1 MNKHRAWQ
9 YGLLVL
15 ALLLSS
21 PVSQAV
27 PIPVAF
33 SLTLERL
40 PPGSRDGNDPDRE
53 ILGSG
58 SFRLDVEIAD
68 SAIRQ
73 FQDDYEFC
81 LFHGSDP
88 EHEGFCSMIGD
99 QIWVDVPVLF
109 GEFEMFGHTFTTADI
124 QWNYNYS
131 AVHELSY
138 TLHLAFGGARWCPDS
153 GLCSEP
159 QDPFL
164 TFSSDGESGT
174 FAYLVNGFMPVG
186 DPWCDN
192 DNDTCE
198 FLREGPALPVPE
210 PGSLGLLGLG
220 LLGLGLTR
228 RRTAN

>member
-58 SFRLDVEIAD
+58 SFRLDVEFAD

-99 QIWVDVPVLF
+99 QIWVDVPVSSVNLRCSAT
-109 GEFEMFGHTFTTADI
+109 HLQPRTFNGTITTVRFMSSHI
-124 QWNYNYS
+124 RCTS
-131 AVHELSY
+131 R
-138 TLHLAFGGARWCPDS
+138 LAAHGGARIRD
-153 GLCSEP
+153 
-159 QDPFL
+159 
-164 TFSSDGESGT
+164 
-174 FAYLVNGFMPVG
+174 FARS
-186 DPWCDN
+186 
-192 DNDTCE
+192 
-198 FLREGPALPVPE
+198 LRIR
-210 PGSLGLLGLG
+210 S
-220 LLGLGLTR
+220 
-228 RRTAN
+228 